1 MNEMLGDE
9 TISSWLERRL
19 FYASLGGES
28 QFSCG
33 IREYLDARANSD
45 ADYYSDQDF
54 GCLVSMLPYI
64 PPDLSLH
71 KMPATSFMLI
81 PSLER
86 INFCPACVK
95 DDLRTKKTAVWREQ
109 WSLGW
114 YVICVKHRCT
124 LCSLGTEHRVDSTK
138 YRAEKACKFL
148 IENAYLNPHSR
159 QSNEYPLSSV
169 LPIDRTVKV
178 LANEID
184 GLAFI
189 MQLRIQ
195 QLTMYKPSIASAELA
210 LIYDLMSVML
220 RSHVRRIEAAPFC
233 YQLVKKIKGRN
244 FSIPRQLS
252 GDASVALSGIAQ
264 VVEPYPRLLAMA
276 LSAFLL
282 ELPGSQARWLRASQL
297 FAEMGMLVP
306 GDKGLLYAAL
316 AGVPELGIKSWFFK
330 RISRYPIELRM
341 LCRKFSLDS

>member
-1 MNEMLGDE
+1 MNETLGDE
-9 TISSWLERRL
+9 TISSWLERQL
-19 FYASLGGES
+19 FYASLGGEG
-28 QFSCG
+28 QFFCG
-33 IREYLDARANSD
+33 MRGYLDARADSD

-54 GCLVSMLPYI
+54 SGLVSMLPYI

-71 KMPATSFMLI
+71 KKPATFFMLI
-81 PSLER
+81 PSSER

-95 DDLRTKKTAVWREQ
+95 DDLKTKKTAVWREQ

-114 YVICVKHRCT
+114 YVICVKHRCI
-124 LCSLGTEHRVDSTK
+124 LCSLGTEHRVGSTK

-148 IENAYLNPHSR
+148 IEHGYLSPQSH
-159 QSNEYPLSSV
+159 QSNEHPLSSK
-169 LPIDRTVKV
+169 LPIGRPIRE
-178 LANEID
+178 LAKEID

-195 QLTMYKPSIASAELA
+195 QLIMYKPSISSGELA

-220 RSHVRRIEAAPFC
+220 RSHVRRTEATPFC
-233 YQLVKKIKGRN
+233 YQLVKKITGRN

-330 RISRYPIELRM
+330 QMSKYPIELRM